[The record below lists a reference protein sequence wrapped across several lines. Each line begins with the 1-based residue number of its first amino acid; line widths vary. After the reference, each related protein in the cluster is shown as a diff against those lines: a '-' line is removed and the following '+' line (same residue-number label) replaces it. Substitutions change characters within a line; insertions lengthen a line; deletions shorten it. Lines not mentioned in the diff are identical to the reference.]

1 MHAMGIVEGE
11 CEVYWKQGGRWAGQL
26 KDITKEAT
34 LLQER
39 KNLIVNLLHYLFMAE
54 RFRLGNRHTR
64 EATYTSQL
72 YDLDV
77 GNPSGNI
84 LEVTVQGAVMNPSKP
99 SSRIKSALQVR
110 NSMEAAQYRLK
121 NEIQLS
127 TNSEEFGEST
137 ITITR
142 RNKIKRAVIVC
153 RTIAG
158 SMVNM
163 TDMETEESDSTGN
176 PCAELPCFVI
186 AYT

>member
-1 MHAMGIVEGE
+1 
-11 CEVYWKQGGRWAGQL
+11 
-26 KDITKEAT
+26 
-34 LLQER
+34 
-39 KNLIVNLLHYLFMAE
+39 
-54 RFRLGNRHTR
+54 
-64 EATYTSQL
+64 
-72 YDLDV
+72 
-77 GNPSGNI
+77 
-84 LEVTVQGAVMNPSKP
+84 MNPSKP

-127 TNSEEFGEST
+127 TNSKEFGEST

-163 TDMETEESDSTGN
+163 TDKETEEYDSTGSQN
-176 PCAELPCFVI
+176 LDPTSEYLTERKPCAVLPRFVI
-186 AYT
+186 VFT